1 MFTHEYI
8 KMHIET
14 KTLLTHAFLRKLVTH
29 QKQPFDRTKEAHVPL
44 KTAVSTR
51 QLTPTVYRPSPSNP
65 PCSAVSS
72 LYQTN
77 ASNVLLH
84 VIIYCYTYIL
94 IIIITYRIFLLLPQC
109 TAPDDATDTDAK
121 DNFQNVHIDVCC
133 DVSEQCFTVLV
144 I

>member
-94 IIIITYRIFLLLPQC
+94 IIIITYRIFFVATTMHCSRRCYRHRCKRQFPKMFISMFVVMYLSSVSQC
-109 TAPDDATDTDAK
+109 
-121 DNFQNVHIDVCC
+121 
-133 DVSEQCFTVLV
+133 
-144 I
+144 